1 MSLKMHK
8 LHSHLDNFK
17 DNMRDYSEEHVERF
31 HQDII
36 EFERRSQARYIK
48 STIGDYIWVN

>member
-1 MSLKMHK
+1 
-8 LHSHLDNFK
+8 
-17 DNMRDYSEEHVERF
+17 MRDYSEEHEERF

-48 STIGDYIWVN
+48 ITIGDFIWVN